1 MKVIVKKKYL
11 GYAIGEEVEVRPQDA
26 ALLLPRGVVVLP
38 DDGLTDDGL
47 PGDGL
52 PGDGLPGDELTDD
65 IADDKLPARIERYK
79 GPKKINKK

>member
-38 DDGLTDDGL
+38 GDGLPDDGLTDDGL
-47 PGDGL
+47 T
-52 PGDGLPGDELTDD
+52 GDELTGD